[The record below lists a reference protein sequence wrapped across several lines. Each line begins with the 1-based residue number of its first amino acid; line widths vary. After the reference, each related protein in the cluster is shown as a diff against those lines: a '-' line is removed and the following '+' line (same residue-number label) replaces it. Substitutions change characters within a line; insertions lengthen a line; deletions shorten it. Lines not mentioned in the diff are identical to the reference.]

1 MATISLPE
9 SSPSPWPVTRVGTKA
24 GILGGFSYVMAVAA
38 VQLFERYPVSPV
50 LAVAV
55 ILGVLILGGAVTYYM
70 WRWIAGL
77 DELQRLIQMKAIAVV
92 IPGFLGLNV
101 SNELLRKSGLC
112 AGFDWD
118 ALEAGL
124 VMAAIY
130 YVAFLWLWWSN
141 R

>member
-1 MATISLPE
+1 
-9 SSPSPWPVTRVGTKA
+9 
-24 GILGGFSYVMAVAA
+24 
-38 VQLFERYPVSPV
+38 
-50 LAVAV
+50 
-55 ILGVLILGGAVTYYM
+55 M